1 LKYDGEVTKTIPAS
15 DLEPVWQKLIDD
27 VAGRGDEILFTREG
41 KAVAR
46 LIPMHVE
53 TAATITAE
61 EAAERDRALEPLR
74 GSVTILGDIV
84 APLADDERASTRRIP
99 RRLRGSE

>member
-1 LKYDGEVTKTIPAS
+1 MSIFTQYDNGVTKTIPAS

-27 VAGRGDEILFTREG
+27 VAGQGDEVLFTREG
-41 KAVAR
+41 KAVAK

-61 EAAERDRALEPLR
+61 EAAKRDRALEPLR
-74 GSVTILGDIV
+74 GSVTILSDIV
-84 APLADDERASTRRIP
+84 APLDDEWN
-99 RRLRGSE
+99 ENQ